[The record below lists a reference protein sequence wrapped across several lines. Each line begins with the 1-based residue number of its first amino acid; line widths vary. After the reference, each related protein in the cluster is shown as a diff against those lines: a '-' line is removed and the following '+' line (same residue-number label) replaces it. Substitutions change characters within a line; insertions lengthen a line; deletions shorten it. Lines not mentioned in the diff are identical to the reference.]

1 MTLKVLSY
9 QTRNINSFIRD
20 LPPSSHG
27 EKLID
32 RVELVLCVF
41 LGDDLVKRSGGWPSD
56 TIDQ

>member
-1 MTLKVLSY
+1 MTLEVISY
-9 QTRNINSFIRD
+9 QTWNINSFIRD
-20 LPPSSHG
+20 LSPSSHC

-41 LGDDLVKRSGGWPSD
+41 LGDDLVKRSGGWPYD